1 VGGPETIL
9 VVEDHTRVRRLACR
23 YLRDLG
29 YTVLEAGDVE
39 DALAILETEPAID
52 LVFSDIVMPGE
63 QNGYDLARWVAAHR
77 PAIQCLLATGYHD
90 PTQTALADDPTLPP
104 VLFKPYSQDQLTQ
117 RVRQA
122 LDGEAGTSAPPA
134 A

>member
-1 VGGPETIL
+1 M
-9 VVEDHTRVRRLACR
+9 VEDHVRVRRLACR

-77 PAIQCLLATGYHD
+77 PAIKYLLATGYHD
-90 PTQTALADDPTLPP
+90 RTQTAPADDPALPP
-104 VLFKPYSQDQLTQ
+104 VLFKPYSQDQLAQ
-117 RVRQA
+117 WVRQM
-122 LDGEAGTSAPPA
+122 LDGETGTSAPPA